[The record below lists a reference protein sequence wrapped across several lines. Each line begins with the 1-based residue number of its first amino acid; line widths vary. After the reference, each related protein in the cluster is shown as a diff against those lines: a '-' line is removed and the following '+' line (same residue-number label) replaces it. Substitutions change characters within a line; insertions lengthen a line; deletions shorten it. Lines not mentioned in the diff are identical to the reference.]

1 MKTRIAAFL
10 VSSVAVVSSL
20 LSSPTFPQA
29 PAPRTV
35 ADLIDQLQRAKP
47 DPARATQLREIA
59 DRKPPESGDRISL
72 ANFYFDRAKAAAEL
86 GRGKQ
91 NLEDLRLA
99 AQHSA
104 GGHDNEIWILLEL
117 VAAENFAGQMVNA
130 LAIRERM
137 QARTQI
143 PYFTLVIQ
151 GGFAYYE
158 ALQGDTKSAASR
170 FARAESA
177 FQDLMRSPQVVQW
190 YRNLHVANLEN
201 WRCRYLAAQGKLI
214 EAEAACRIGITARIE
229 DNKVVPERLQRRLN
243 TPSLVSLE
251 FSRDSTESFFAS
263 VLSDQGRFAEAEL
276 VLRGTLE
283 RVLGRTGAAS
293 SNSMLVLSYLAEN
306 IYAQGRYPEAERLAN
321 LTLEIANRAGLAP
334 EGHRLNAM
342 RELRAASLAARARWK
357 EANTVF
363 EEREKYV
370 DLDSVQ
376 RQLFGKGSVMWALSL
391 MRTGNAKAAREMMES
406 IVELQRR
413 RVGDAHQ
420 ATAEARGFLALA
432 LAAEGE
438 RDKALAEFR
447 AASKVLLEPK
457 AGADEQGGA
466 VARGDRLKLILEGY
480 IGLLHDLRATHPEA
494 DAEAFMLADI
504 ARGQSVQRA
513 VTASAARFA
522 SGDPALS
529 QIVRREQDLSNE
541 VKTLYEFLL
550 RMLSAPPEQQLPQ
563 VVASM
568 RKRIGEIEVERKN
581 LYADIEKRFPAYA
594 NLISPRPAT
603 VAQVQKALR
612 PGEAL
617 ISVLSGSER
626 TYVWSIPQSGDI
638 AFSAS
643 KLGESDIQKIVTG
656 IRKSLDPGDVALERL
671 PAFDLAEAHRLY
683 TELLAPGEAAWKKA
697 DTLLV
702 ATGGTLGQLPFSVLP
717 VTAAPATKDAEA
729 VFDRYRGID
738 WLARTHAVAS
748 IPSANALVTLRA
760 LPAGSAQRSVFL
772 GFGDPVFDPKQS
784 DAVAAAATRGATLRN
799 LTITRVEP
807 EKAAEQAVEWT
818 PYSHIAPLPDTRD
831 ELLAI
836 AGALKADPQKDV
848 VLGAAATPDSVRKA
862 DLGNRRI
869 VAFATHGLLAGDL
882 PGLTQP
888 ALAMA
893 APAGADVDKNPNLA
907 LLRMEDILGLKMN
920 ADWVVLSACNTAG
933 SDGQGAEAVSG
944 LGRAFFYAGSRA
956 LLVTHWPVET
966 TSARRLVTD
975 TFERYAGRNDLSRAQ
990 ALRQAMLEL
999 LDKRMDGSA
1008 RPVSYAHPLFW
1019 APYALVGDAGR

>member
-1 MKTRIAAFL
+1 MRFKFHAGLILAAACIH
-10 VSSVAVVSSL
+10 ST
-20 LSSPTFPQA
+20 LSFGQA
-29 PAPRTV
+29 TSTPRTV
-35 ADLIDQLQRAKP
+35 ADLVEQLQRAKP
-47 DPARATQLREIA
+47 DPARAAQFREIA
-59 DRKPPESGDRISL
+59 DRKPPESADRIAL
-72 ANFYFDRAKAAAEL
+72 ATFHFDRARAAAEL

-104 GGHDNEIWILLEL
+104 GGHDSEIFILLEL

-130 LAIRERM
+130 LAMRERM

-143 PYFTLVIQ
+143 PYFTLVVQ

-158 ALQGDTKSAASR
+158 ALQGDTKPAAAR
-170 FARAESA
+170 LARAEAA
-177 FQDLMRSPQVVQW
+177 FQDLMRSPQVAQW

-229 DNKVVPERLQRRLN
+229 DNKIVPERIQRRLT

-283 RVLGRTGAAS
+283 RVLGRTGPAS

-306 IYAQGRYPEAERLAN
+306 IYAQGRYSEAERLAS
-321 LTLEIANRAGLAP
+321 LTLDIANRAGLAP
-334 EGHRLNAM
+334 EGNRLNAM

-357 EANTVF
+357 EANTGF

-370 DLDSVQ
+370 DLDPVQ
-376 RQLFGKGSVMWALSL
+376 RQLFGKGSLMWALSL
-391 MRTGNAKAAREMMES
+391 MRTGNAKAAREMMEP

-413 RVGDAHQ
+413 RVGDEHQ

-438 RDKALAEFR
+438 REKALAEFR

-457 AGADEQGGA
+457 AGAEEQGGA
-466 VARGDRLKLILEGY
+466 VARGDRLKMILEGY
-480 IGLLHDLRATHPEA
+480 IGVLYDLRAGNREA
-494 DAEAFMLADI
+494 AAEAFLLADV

-568 RKRIGEIEVERKN
+568 RKRIGEIEDERKN

-603 VAQVQKALR
+603 VAQVQKSLR
-612 PGEAL
+612 PAEAL

-626 TYVWSIPQSGDI
+626 TYVWAIPQSGDI

-643 KLGESDIQKIVTG
+643 KLGESDIQKIVTDL
-656 IRKSLDPGDVALERL
+656 RKSLDPGDVALERL

-697 DTLLV
+697 DTLLI

-717 VTAAPATKDAEA
+717 VTAAPAGKDAEA
-729 VFDRYRGID
+729 VFDRYRSIN

-760 LPAGSAQRSVFL
+760 LPAGSTQRLAFL

-784 DAVAAAATRGATLRN
+784 TATVAAATTRGAALRN
-799 LTITRVEP
+799 LTIARVDP
-807 EKAAEQAVEWT
+807 EKAAEKPVEWT
-818 PYSHIAPLPDTRD
+818 PYSQIAPLPDTRQ

-975 TFERYAGRNDLSRAQ
+975 TFERYAGRADISRAQ